1 MIYWYPWKPQ
11 KLISNEYKWNYN
23 SLWWNINIYIRN
35 ITNVL
40 FHQEHAILFLSTT
53 ILLKQKFIFLFKI
66 FCSSNS
72 KKEEQGRIEE
82 EKKHAMLEKKK
93 LDQERLEREVKR
105 SVWKKN
111 AWLIITLSF
120 FTDVW
125 SSVHV
130 YLYKKKITIWDFCE
144 RSTRIH

>member
-1 MIYWYPWKPQ
+1 
-11 KLISNEYKWNYN
+11 
-23 SLWWNINIYIRN
+23 
-35 ITNVL
+35 
-40 FHQEHAILFLSTT
+40 
-53 ILLKQKFIFLFKI
+53 
-66 FCSSNS
+66 
-72 KKEEQGRIEE
+72 
-82 EKKHAMLEKKK
+82 MLEKKK